1 MSWPLRPI
9 VERISA
15 QGILKTVLWGSI
27 TQDPALGHQKR
38 PEDGQ
43 DWGGERMVPSAPACE
58 QHSAHHP
65 PPAREPGT
73 TPLLRILL
81 SGNLSWLA
89 SKGIVTLASGS
100 LCKKSKV
107 FILALKPCHTLF
119 SFFQYLFLLIC
130 LAALGL
136 SWSMQ
141 NFLSLLHHTR
151 VLVAA
156 CKLLVAACGI
166 SFPHQGSNP
175 GPLHWECRVLATGS
189 PGKSL
194 PCYFQSLFSACAW
207 PSQGAADMIFCICI
221 PKSWHIPNRSTGS
234 LG

>member
-9 VERISA
+9 GERVSA
-15 QGILKTVLWGSI
+15 QGILKKVLWGSI

-43 DWGGERMVPSAPACE
+43 DWGGEGMVPSAPACE
-58 QHSAHHP
+58 QHSTHHP

-73 TPLLRILL
+73 IPFLRILL

-89 SKGIVTLASGS
+89 SKGIVTLASRS
-100 LCKKSKV
+100 LCKKSKI
-107 FILALKPCHTLF
+107 FTLTQKPCHTLF

-141 NFLSLLHHTR
+141 NFFIF
-151 VLVAA
+151 VAA
-156 CKLLVAACGI
+156 YRSFSCSMQTLSCCMWDLVPRPPPLGVQSLSHWI
-166 SFPHQGSNP
+166 SRQVPAMLFS
-175 GPLHWECRVLATGS
+175 V
-189 PGKSL
+189 
-194 PCYFQSLFSACAW
+194 SLFSMCL
-207 PSQGAADMIFCICI
+207 
-221 PKSWHIPNRSTGS
+221 T
-234 LG
+234 